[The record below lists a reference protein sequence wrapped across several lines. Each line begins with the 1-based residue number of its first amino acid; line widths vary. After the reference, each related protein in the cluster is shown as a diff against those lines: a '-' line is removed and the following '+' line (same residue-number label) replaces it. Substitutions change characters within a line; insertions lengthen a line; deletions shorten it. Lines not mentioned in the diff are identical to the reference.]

1 MSDIS
6 IAESKIQILY
16 LVDRAP
22 GVSYHLLTEKCM
34 ESLYTDFFTFSRS
47 YEELI
52 SGNLMDKSSSGAF
65 TGDAVGSTENLTL
78 TDGGK
83 AVLNDL
89 LSSLN
94 APLRARLDEAANAII
109 SEMAANSGIN
119 ASMELTEDGKFK
131 VSLSCEG
138 AKPFSASL
146 TVDDEATAT
155 KLCKQWKNSCTKA
168 SDELIKL
175 ILSGNS

>member
-22 GVSYHLLTEKCM
+22 GVSYHLLMEKCM

-52 SGNLMDKSSSGAF
+52 SGNLMDKSRSGDF

-78 TDGGK
+78 TDGGR
-83 AVLNDL
+83 AVLKDL
-89 LSSLN
+89 ISSLN
-94 APLRARLDEAANAII
+94 SSLIDHLNEAAAEIVA
-109 SEMAANSGIN
+109 EMSKNSGIT
-119 ASMELTEDGKFK
+119 ASLEPREDGKFL
-131 VSLSCEG
+131 VNLAADNNG
-138 AKPFSASL
+138 KPFSCSI
-146 TVDDEATAT
+146 TVDDEATAV
-155 KLCKQWKNSCTKA
+155 KICKQWKKVANKA
-168 SDELIKL
+168 SGELLKL
-175 ILSGNS
+175 FN

>member
-22 GVSYHLLTEKCM
+22 GVSYHLLMEKCM

-52 SGNLMDKSSSGAF
+52 SGNLMDKSSSEDYNV
-65 TGDAVGSTENLTL
+65 DAVGSTEKLAL

-89 LSSLN
+89 ISSLN
-94 APLRARLDEAANAII
+94 APLIAHLDEAASEII
-109 SEMAANSGIN
+109 SEMSKHSGTT
-119 ASMELTEDGKFK
+119 ASLELTENGKFRVNLASDNDGK
-131 VSLSCEG
+131 
-138 AKPFSASL
+138 PFTATI
-146 TVDDEATAT
+146 TVDDEATAVNI
-155 KLCKQWKNSCTKA
+155 CKKWRNAASKA
-168 SDELIKL
+168 SGALLKI
-175 ILSGNS
+175 ILES